1 MISLI
6 VGAVATSEILEPESH
21 LTVVG
26 IDDCRSISVH
36 HTRQIK
42 YHIGQFHSRP
52 LYSGQLFLRFCLSG
66 RRGRKR
72 FEKLLRA
79 ALYNS
84 GPLWFGSLPD
94 QCEGGNRNVPNGVGK
109 IDRFLG
115 DRDEEM
121 E

>member
-1 MISLI
+1 MTAI
-6 VGAVATSEILEPESH
+6 V
-21 LTVVG
+21 
-26 IDDCRSISVH
+26 SVS
-36 HTRQIK
+36 TTTDRFT

-52 LYSGQLFLRFCLSG
+52 PYSGQLFLRFCLSR

-84 GPLWFGSLPD
+84 RPLRFGSLPD
-94 QCEGGNRNVPNGVGK
+94 QGEGGDRNVRKGARK

-115 DRDEEM
+115 DRDGEM
-121 E
+121 EWVLV